1 MVGLTALC
9 AMHAVECAPLFGTH
23 LAPGHP
29 CFTGQQHVLCRASI
43 HNKPCEVICCS
54 YEETADG
61 VTVRFSSRDGGETEY
76 SARVLI
82 GADGGFSGV
91 RRQCLDDGLPNSP
104 VSVYAARRPH

>member
-1 MVGLTALC
+1 MT
-9 AMHAVECAPLFGTH
+9 
-23 LAPGHP
+23 
-29 CFTGQQHVLCRASI
+29 
-43 HNKPCEVICCS
+43 CCS

-61 VTVRFSSRDGGETEY
+61 VTVRFSSRAGDETAY

-104 VSVYAARRPH
+104 VSAQPASLPAVLHCQFV